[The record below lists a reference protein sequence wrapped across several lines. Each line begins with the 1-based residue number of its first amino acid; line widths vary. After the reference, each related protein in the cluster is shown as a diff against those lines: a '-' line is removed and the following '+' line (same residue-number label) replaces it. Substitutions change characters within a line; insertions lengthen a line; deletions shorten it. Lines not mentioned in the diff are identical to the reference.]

1 MTAGYKIQ
9 NMTSIVKANEKD
21 IKLLADIGR
30 VSFIESHGSS
40 ASEADI
46 NKYVNE
52 KYTYEVFKEEISY
65 PENNYHII
73 YHNEQPAGFSNMNF
87 NVKHSNIQMK
97 NVTKLDR
104 IYLLKEFYGL
114 KLGYELFTF
123 NVELSQENGQ
133 AGMWLF
139 VWKENHRAVNF
150 YKKTGFKIIG
160 SHDFKL
166 SKTHSNPNHQML
178 LIY

>member
-30 VSFIESHGSS
+30 VSFIESHGNS

-52 KYTYEVFKEEISY
+52 KYTYEVFKEEISD
-65 PENNYHII
+65 PENIYHII
-73 YHNEQPAGFSNMNF
+73 YYNDQPAGYSNINF
-87 NVKHSNIQMK
+87 NAKHSNIQMK
-97 NVTKLDR
+97 NITKLDR

-123 NVELSQENGQ
+123 NVELSKKNNQ

-139 VWKENHRAVNF
+139 VWKENQRAVNF
-150 YKKTGFKIIG
+150 YIKTGFNIIG

-166 SKTHSNPNHQML
+166 SETHSNPNHQML
-178 LIY
+178 LIH

>member
-1 MTAGYKIQ
+1 M
-9 NMTSIVKANEKD
+9 
-21 IKLLADIGR
+21 LADIGR
-30 VSFIESHGSS
+30 ISFIESHGSS
-40 ASEADI
+40 ADKADI
-46 NKYVNE
+46 AAYVNE
-52 KYTYEVFKEEISY
+52 NYTYDVFKKEIRD
-65 PENNYHII
+65 PENIYHIV
-73 YHNEQPAGFSNMNF
+73 YFKKQPAGYSKIIY
-87 NVKHSNIQMK
+87 NVGHANITVE

-114 KLGYELFTF
+114 KLGYELFKF
-123 NVELSQENGQ
+123 NIELSKKNGQ

-166 SKTHSNPNHQML
+166 SETHSNPNHQML

>member
-1 MTAGYKIQ
+1 
-9 NMTSIVKANEKD
+9 MTSIIKANEKD

-30 VSFIESHGSS
+30 VSFIESHGNS
-40 ASEADI
+40 ASKADI

-52 KYTYEVFKEEISY
+52 KYNYEVFKEEISD
-65 PENNYHII
+65 PENIYHII
-73 YHNEQPAGFSNMNF
+73 YHNEHTAGFSNINF
-87 NVKHSNIQMK
+87 NAKHSNIQMK

-123 NVELSQENGQ
+123 NVELSKKNGQ

-166 SKTHSNPNHQML
+166 SETHSNPNHQML

>member
-1 MTAGYKIQ
+1 MTK
-9 NMTSIVKANEKD
+9 IVKANEKD
-21 IKLLADIGR
+21 IKLLTEIGR

-52 KYTYEVFKEEISY
+52 KYSYEVFKDEISD
-65 PENNYHII
+65 PENIYHII
-73 YHNEQPAGFSNMNF
+73 YHNKEPAGFSNINF
-87 NVKHSNIQMK
+87 NLKHSNIQMK

-114 KLGYELFTF
+114 KLGYELFKF
-123 NVELSQENGQ
+123 NLELSRNNNQSEI
-133 AGMWLF
+133 WLF
-139 VWKENHRAVNF
+139 VWKENHRAVDF

-166 SKTHSNPNHQML
+166 SDTHSNPNHQML

>member
-1 MTAGYKIQ
+1 MA
-9 NMTSIVKANEKD
+9 SILKVNDKD
-21 IKLLADIGR
+21 IQMLADIGR
-30 VSFIESHGSS
+30 ISFVESHGNS

-46 NKYVNE
+46 NEYVKKN
-52 KYTYEVFKEEISY
+52 YTYESIRDEIR
-65 PENNYHII
+65 NADNI
-73 YHNEQPAGFSNMNF
+73 YHFIYFDKQPAGYSKIIY
-87 NVKHSNIQMK
+87 NVPHANIPFE

-104 IYLLKEFYGL
+104 IYLLKDFYGL

-123 NVELSQENGQ
+123 NVELSKKNGQ

-166 SKTHSNPNHQML
+166 SETHSNPNHQML

>member
-9 NMTSIVKANEKD
+9 NMTSIVKANEKN

-30 VSFIESHGSS
+30 VSFIESHGNS

-52 KYTYEVFKEEISY
+52 KYTYEVFKEETSD
-65 PENNYHII
+65 PENIYHII
-73 YHNEQPAGFSNMNF
+73 YHNDQPAGYSNINF
-87 NVKHSNIQMK
+87 NAKHSNIQMK
-97 NVTKLDR
+97 NITKLDR

-123 NVELSQENGQ
+123 NVELSKKNDQ

-139 VWKENHRAVNF
+139 VWKENQRAVNF
-150 YKKTGFKIIG
+150 YIKTGFKIIG

-166 SKTHSNPNHQML
+166 SETHSNPNHQML